1 MASVGIPASVNSA
14 LSMLWGIFCRQAWHV
29 WLWNVTLTTCLC
41 GAFAHPGEHVEYRR
55 MAGGGTMQLLRG
67 RITADGNIQ
76 CFCERCK
83 GDQKVPNSVFEE
95 HAGSKVGVALSF

>member
-1 MASVGIPASVNSA
+1 
-14 LSMLWGIFCRQAWHV
+14 
-29 WLWNVTLTTCLC
+29 
-41 GAFAHPGEHVEYRR
+41 

-67 RITADGNIQ
+67 RVTADGNIQ

-95 HAGSKVGVALSF
+95 HAGSKVGVLLSF